1 MKVLYEFVSN
11 NNFTSFFRLVIF
23 LLIKDYLFSPSLPH
37 THSPPFTHRRAHT
50 CTHSLSHTHTLTLTF
65 THTLSRSH
73 THPLSRAHSHT
84 PSLSHALTHS
94 LSLSLTPTDRIPFL
108 AFNIGSDPSVSDFQ
122 TVANYAGVHILS
134 NSNQISKYDLALKP
148 SNKGKNRPNLLCY
161 IGNYSCLYCCSQSYS
176 YSNFCF

>member
-11 NNFTSFFRLVIF
+11 NNFTSFFRLVNF
-23 LLIKDYLFSPSLPH
+23 LLIKEYLFSPSLSYTHSSPFHTQTRTHIH
-37 THSPPFTHRRAHT
+37 THSLSLTLTP
-50 CTHSLSHTHTLTLTF
+50 SLSHTHT
-65 THTLSRSH
+65 
-73 THPLSRAHSHT
+73 P
-84 PSLSHALTHS
+84 S
-94 LSLSLTPTDRIPFL
+94 LSLSHTLSHPNIHTHSLTLSLSLPLSLTHTDRIPFL
-108 AFNIGSDPSVSDFQ
+108 AFNIGSDPGVSDFQ